1 MSYFDNFLKTNQ
13 AYADLHGTAQLPLK
27 PKTKVAIVT
36 CMDSRLH
43 VAQALGLAL
52 GDAHILRNAG
62 GRVTEDMIRSLVI
75 SQQQMGTREIVVLH
89 HTDCGAQTFT
99 NDEFTKHIQDVLGVD
114 VSGQDFLPFENVQES
129 VREDMAI
136 LEASPLIPDDVVIN
150 GAVYDVETGRMTAV
164 GK

>member
-1 MSYFDNFLKTNQ
+1 MSYFENFMKANQ
-13 AYADLHGTAQLPLK
+13 AYVDLHGTSHLPIK

-89 HTDCGAQTFT
+89 HTDCGAQTFK
-99 NDEFTKHIQDVLGVD
+99 NEEFAAFLNQELGVD
-114 VSGQDFLPFENVQES
+114 VSGRDFLPFTDVEES
-129 VREDMAI
+129 VREDVA
-136 LEASPLIPDDVVIN
+136 LLRQSPLIPDDVEIS
-150 GAVYDVETGRMTAV
+150 GAVYDVATGRMTV
-164 GK
+164 VQ